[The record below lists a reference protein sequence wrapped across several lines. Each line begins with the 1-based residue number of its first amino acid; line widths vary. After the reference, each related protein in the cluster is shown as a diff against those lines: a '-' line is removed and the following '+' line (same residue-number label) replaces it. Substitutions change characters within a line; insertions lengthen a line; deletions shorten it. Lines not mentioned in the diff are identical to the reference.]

1 MKARTED
8 TAAKIDDLDLA
19 IEMLKDLTPTAR
31 QADEVR
37 GGVTGWGK
45 NCYCGTM

>member
-1 MKARTED
+1 MKARSENT
-8 TAAKIDDLDLA
+8 TKIDDLDLA

-37 GGVTGWGK
+37 GGRTSALRA
-45 NCYCGTM
+45 CYCGTM